1 MKAKKYKGFF
11 SPALGRLLKDYFRD
25 VYRDVSSY
33 ALQRLRGFFFSIKDD
48 ANMNSKITNA
58 LLSVVVFLLGVV
70 GYFGKQQIDE
80 LQKTRDLMVDVR
92 LELVDQKSRTQA
104 NASAITDHENRLRDL
119 EKTTKGASAPVKPMA
134 TLPGPVGGNN
144 WPPVNDSSF
153 LFSARHEEYLSFSD
167 KKSTNY

>member
-1 MKAKKYKGFF
+1 M
-11 SPALGRLLKDYFRD
+11 
-25 VYRDVSSY
+25 YRDVSSY

-92 LELVDQKSRTQA
+92 LELVDQKTRTQV
-104 NASAITDHENRLRDL
+104 NATAITDHENRIRDL
-119 EKTTKGASAPVKPMA
+119 EKTTKGASAPAKSMA
-134 TLPGPVGGNN
+134 TLPGPVGSSNN

-153 LFSARHEEYLSFSD
+153 MFSARHEEYLSFSD

>member
-1 MKAKKYKGFF
+1 
-11 SPALGRLLKDYFRD
+11 
-25 VYRDVSSY
+25 
-33 ALQRLRGFFFSIKDD
+33 
-48 ANMNSKITNA
+48 MNSKITNA